1 MWIDESRVEFDSMMG
16 TETGDVGATG
26 TRVAGH
32 RGGFDGDD
40 TSTGGDF
47 IGGGK
52 MVTDGAGKRIEE
64 S

>member
-26 TRVAGH
+26 TRVGGH
-32 RGGFDGDD
+32 RGGFDGAD
-40 TSTGGDF
+40 TS